1 MIDEKMWRFGPLRRK
16 LPQTFKQLNWNRTM
30 DIRPRVLVIENSPL
44 DVAKAVR
51 IFKHLELDQPVVITS
66 VAKALMYL
74 EDVVAGEK
82 QCPEVIVL
90 DLEFGAESGF
100 EVLRFRKTN
109 PRLHQCQVLVWT
121 IMGEREKEL
130 CRLFGVTH
138 VISKQDGDSALE
150 SALRNSLTL
159 PTESSKS
166 HQPAGQSS
174 PE

>member
-1 MIDEKMWRFGPLRRK
+1 
-16 LPQTFKQLNWNRTM
+16 M

-44 DVAKAVR
+44 DVTKAVR
-51 IFKHLELDQPVVITS
+51 ILKNLKLDQPVILTS

-82 QCPEVIVL
+82 QCPELIIL

-100 EVLRFRKTN
+100 EILRFRRTN
-109 PRLHQCQVLVWT
+109 PRLHQCQILVWT

-138 VISKQDGDSALE
+138 IVSKQDGDAALE
-150 SALRNSLTL
+150 SALRNSLSL
-159 PTESSKS
+159 PPGSSHTS
-166 HQPAGQSS
+166 HQAAGQSS